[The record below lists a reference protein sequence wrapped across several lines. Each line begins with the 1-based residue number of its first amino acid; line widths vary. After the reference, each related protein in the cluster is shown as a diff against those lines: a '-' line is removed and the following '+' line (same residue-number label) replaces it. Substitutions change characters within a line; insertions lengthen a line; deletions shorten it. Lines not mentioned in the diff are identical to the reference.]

1 VVLPH
6 KLITQYP
13 LKATISALRT
23 ISGRYV

>member
-13 LKATISALRT
+13 LKATFSTIRT
-23 ISGRYV
+23 ISGRYF